1 MINLNQ
7 LYGEPSQTLTKV
19 VSYVGDFMTVKRTRL
34 FANLPQ
40 DVEAGCIVNASGA
53 LFTAADTNPYVVLE
67 PFVGAGASKYVV
79 VHEAG
84 AAGLFFKAEGL
95 QAADAAGLT
104 AAISALDA
112 QPGVQVMFTDS
123 IPTT

>member
-7 LYGEPSQTLTKV
+7 LYGDPHHTMTHV

-40 DVEAGCIVNASGA
+40 DVEAGSIVNASGA
-53 LFTAADTNPYVVLE
+53 LFTSADTNPYVVLE
-67 PFVGAGASKYVV
+67 PFVAAGASKYVV

-84 AAGLFFKAEGL
+84 AAGLFLKAEGL
-95 QAADAAGLT
+95 KAADAAGLT
-104 AAISALDA
+104 AAIALLDV

>member
-7 LYGEPSQTLTKV
+7 LYGDPHRTMTNV

-40 DVEAGCIVNASGA
+40 DVEAGSIVNASGA
-53 LFTAADTNPYVVLE
+53 LFTSSDTNPYVVLE
-67 PFVGAGASKYVV
+67 PFVSAGSNKYIV
-79 VHEAG
+79 VHETG

-95 QAADAAGLT
+95 KAADAAGLT
-104 AAISALDA
+104 AAIALLDA
-112 QPGVQVMFTDS
+112 QPGVQVMFTVN